1 MARLALDAM
10 GGDRAPAEIV
20 AGAVDAVGRGVDVI
34 LVGRS
39 DALEKEL
46 SKHDTRIPIV
56 DAPDVI
62 DMGDDAGRALREKP
76 ESSISVAARLV
87 ADGEAQGFVSAGST
101 GAAMAAAAI
110 IVGRI
115 KGVARPAIATVFPTP
130 STPTLVLDSGAN
142 PEVKPD
148 QLAQFGIMGSVAA
161 EALFKVESPRVGLL
175 SIGEERGKGRDLDRA
190 AYDLLAASPIN
201 FVGNL
206 EGHDIAS
213 DKADVIVT
221 DGFTGNIFLK
231 TTEGVAKLVSRYFM
245 EALDAIPAEAR
256 QEALP
261 AIGLVKDRLDPET
274 YGGAQLLGIKS
285 VVVIAHGNSS
295 RLAISNALSVARDGA
310 DHDLAGRLAEKL
322 A

>member
-1 MARLALDAM
+1 MARIALDAM
-10 GGDRAPAEIV
+10 GGDHAPAETV
-20 AGAVDAVGRGVDVI
+20 AGALDAVGRGVDVI
-34 LVGRS
+34 LVGRR
-39 DALEKEL
+39 DALEEEL
-46 SKHDTRIPIV
+46 SKHDANIPIV

-62 DMGDDAGRALREKP
+62 DMGDDPGRALREKP
-76 ESSISVAARLV
+76 EASISVAARLV
-87 ADGEAQGFVSAGST
+87 AQGEAQGYVSAGST

-130 STPTLVLDSGAN
+130 TSPTLVLDAGAN
-142 PEVKPD
+142 PEVKPE

-161 EALFKVESPRVGLL
+161 EVLFEVESPRVGLL
-175 SIGEERGKGRDLDRA
+175 TIGEEKGKGRDLDRA
-190 AYDLLAASPIN
+190 AFDLLEAGPVN

-206 EGHDIAS
+206 EGHDIAA

-231 TTEGVAKLVSRYFM
+231 TTEGAARLVSRYFM
-245 EALDAIPAEAR
+245 EALSAIPADA
-256 QEALP
+256 QEAALS
-261 AIGLVKDRLDPET
+261 AIMSVKDRLDPET
-274 YGGAQLLGIKS
+274 YGGAQLLGVKS

-295 RLAISNALSVARDGA
+295 RIAISNALSMARDGA

>member
-1 MARLALDAM
+1 MARIALDAM
-10 GGDRAPAEIV
+10 GGDYAPVETV
-20 AGAVDAVGRGVDVI
+20 TGAVDAVGRGVDVI
-34 LVGRS
+34 LVGHR
-39 DALEKEL
+39 DALAEEL
-46 SKHDTRIPIV
+46 SKHATRIPIV

-62 DMGDDAGRALREKP
+62 DMGDDPRRALREKP
-76 ESSISVAARLV
+76 EASISVAARLV
-87 ADGEAQGFVSAGST
+87 AQGEAQGFVSAGST

-142 PEVKPD
+142 PEVKPE

-161 EALFKVESPRVGLL
+161 EAFFEVVSPRVGLL

-190 AYDLLAASPIN
+190 AYDLLAAGPTN

-206 EGHDIAS
+206 EGHDIAL

-231 TTEGVAKLVSRYFM
+231 TTEGVAKLVSSYFM
-245 EALDAIPAEAR
+245 EALSAIPAQAR
-256 QEALP
+256 QDALP
-261 AIGLVKDRLDPET
+261 AIGSVKDRLDPET
-274 YGGAQLLGIKS
+274 YGGAQLLGVKS

-295 RLAISNALSVARDGA
+295 RVAISNALSVARDGA

-322 A
+322 T